1 MKQLTTYVYKGE
13 EFKVE
18 ITRKRMKNI
27 RYRLVENTFKISA
40 PYLATQA
47 SIKRG
52 LDRFAEQLIKS
63 RKPLSVGDNFIYIFG
78 YKYPF
83 NQDGGII
90 VFSNGQKL
98 KYSSLDGFEKKMKKL
113 FLNIVTSRV
122 RYFEHLMQLKPHN
135 VKVRKM
141 TSRYGSNSRY
151 THTVTFA
158 LKLYSYSIDIIDSI
172 VVHELSH
179 TVVFNH
185 SKAFYDVV
193 YKYCPNYESLHR
205 KLRKGDFI

>member
-1 MKQLTTYVYKGE
+1 MKQLTTYVYKDE

-52 LDRFAEQLIKS
+52 LDRFVEQLIKS

-83 NQDGGII
+83 NQDGGIV

-98 KYSSLDGFEKKMKKL
+98 KYSSLDDFEKKMKKL

-141 TSRYGSNSRY
+141 TSRYGSNSKY

-179 TVVFNH
+179 SVVFNH